1 MQGMSPGNKT
11 AVITGA
17 GRGIGFA
24 IADELAGMGYNL
36 GLTACSK
43 ENIERA
49 AKEINTK
56 YPDVKIITEA
66 FDVTDTDKSAGFIG
80 RVIKELGDISV
91 LVNNAGYYKSG
102 TSEMAMDEVIRSL
115 DVNYLAAVRFSQA
128 VLPSMKKSG
137 SGYIFN
143 IASLCGVESFPDT
156 GGYSGSKHALVGYSS
171 SLGQELASSG
181 IKVTAICPS
190 WVNTKGAGDAP
201 MEPEEMIQTKDIALT
216 IRYLLGLGATA
227 SVREIVIRC

>member
-1 MQGMSPGNKT
+1 MQNKT

-24 IADELAGMGYNL
+24 IANELAGMGYNL

-49 AKEINTK
+49 AKEINAE
-56 YPDVKIITEA
+56 YPDITIITEA
-66 FDVTDTDKSAGFIG
+66 FDVTNKEKSLRFTE
-80 RVIKELGDISV
+80 RVIKELGNISV
-91 LVNNAGYYKSG
+91 LVNNAGYYRSG
-102 TSEMAMDEVIRSL
+102 TSDMAMDEITRSL
-115 DVNYLAAVRFSQA
+115 DVNYLAAVRFAQA
-128 VLPSMKKSG
+128 VLPSMKING

-171 SLGQELASSG
+171 ALGQELASSG

-190 WVNTKGAGDAP
+190 WVNTQSAGDAP
-201 MEPEEMIQTKDIALT
+201 MGPEEMIQTKDIALT
-216 IRYLLGLGATA
+216 VRYLLGLGKNA
-227 SVREIVIRC
+227 SVREITIRC